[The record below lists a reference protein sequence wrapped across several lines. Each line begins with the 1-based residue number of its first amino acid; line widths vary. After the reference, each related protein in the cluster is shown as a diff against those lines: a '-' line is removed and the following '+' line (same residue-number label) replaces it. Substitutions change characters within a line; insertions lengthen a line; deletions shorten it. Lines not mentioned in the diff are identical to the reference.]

1 MAAIRYSVING
12 WLPLTVYLMQGETE
26 IAHNVHNAFEEGQFT
41 DVLEGEYTLLFVDDV
56 GCSDSVNIPT
66 TTTTT
71 TCDPLLCDY
80 GLLYNWYAVGTEKL
94 APTGWHVPTDDEW
107 TTLSTYLGGE
117 EVAGGKMKTTGLC
130 DWAIPNTDA
139 TNESGF
145 SALPFGWRELWEG
158 AFTQISYYSTW
169 WSSSV
174 IAETWSSSW
183 YTSYDNASLFWDYY
197 DSGHGWGVRC
207 LMDSPEDWYEGLK
220 MTDIDGNDYD
230 TVKIGNQ
237 VWTVQNLKVTHYN
250 DGEAIPNVE
259 DDAIWM
265 TLTTGALCAYNND
278 WNTYACVP
286 EPTTTT
292 TTTTVAPTTT
302 TTTIEPTTTTTTTE
316 SNEFIIDTLSGYT
329 GFADTY
335 DNGDP
340 DIHGQSFCAHGT
352 ISEFSIYCYVNTA
365 NLDLRATVYSTVP
378 THLGATYPPTGYL
391 GQSTNTINT
400 TTLSTDYENPSLV
413 TFYFDDIEVDGEFF
427 IDITYENVVYHH
439 DGTLWIARGP
449 VGSLSYMIYI
459 GDLHFW
465 VKYEYGYL
473 SSRLVGIGDACTTT
487 TTTTVP

>member
-1 MAAIRYSVING
+1 MAAIRYNVING
-12 WLPLTVYLMQGETE
+12 WLPVTVYLMQGETE
-26 IAHNVHNAFEEGQFT
+26 IANNVHNAFEEGQFT

-56 GCSDSVNIPT
+56 GCSDSINI
-66 TTTTT
+66 
-71 TCDPLLCDY
+71 
-80 GLLYNWYAVGTEKL
+80 
-94 APTGWHVPTDDEW
+94 
-107 TTLSTYLGGE
+107 
-117 EVAGGKMKTTGLC
+117 
-130 DWAIPNTDA
+130 
-139 TNESGF
+139 
-145 SALPFGWRELWEG
+145 
-158 AFTQISYYSTW
+158 
-169 WSSSV
+169 
-174 IAETWSSSW
+174 
-183 YTSYDNASLFWDYY
+183 
-197 DSGHGWGVRC
+197 
-207 LMDSPEDWYEGLK
+207 
-220 MTDIDGNDYD
+220 
-230 TVKIGNQ
+230 
-237 VWTVQNLKVTHYN
+237 
-250 DGEAIPNVE
+250 
-259 DDAIWM
+259 
-265 TLTTGALCAYNND
+265 
-278 WNTYACVP
+278 
-286 EPTTTT
+286 
-292 TTTTVAPTTT
+292 
-302 TTTIEPTTTTTTTE
+302 PTTTTTTTE

-449 VGSLSYMIYI
+449 VGSPSYMIYI

-487 TTTTVP
+487 TTTTIP